1 MRFHGWA
8 LICSHQCPDKKR
20 DQDPVSNR
28 GTATG
33 GHGMDGIYAAR
44 RDTVGAISSAHA
56 LFLDFSPLEM

>member
-20 DQDPVSNR
+20 DQDTVSNR

-33 GHGMDGIYAAR
+33 GHGGDGIYAAR
-44 RDTVGAISSAHA
+44 RDTVGGISSAHA